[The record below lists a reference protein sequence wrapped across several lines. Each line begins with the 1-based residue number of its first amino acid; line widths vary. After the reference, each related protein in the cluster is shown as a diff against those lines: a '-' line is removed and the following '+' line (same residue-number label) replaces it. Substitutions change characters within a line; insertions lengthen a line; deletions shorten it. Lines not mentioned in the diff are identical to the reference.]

1 MSQACTNE
9 QDAFPPRLPDDAE
22 PWVFEPLK
30 LAGPAMTEPGENIC
44 MLTITAD
51 LFGKYVLEQ
60 VEHRGAGKPRSANWV
75 LPDLDTA
82 ILETGRRAHIKLLR
96 GYRVLTPSA

>member
-1 MSQACTNE
+1 MLQ
-9 QDAFPPRLPDDAE
+9 
-22 PWVFEPLK
+22 PLK
-30 LAGPAMTEPGENIC
+30 LAGPGMLESSENIC

-60 VEHRGAGKPRSANWV
+60 VEHRGDGKPRSANWV
-75 LPDLDTA
+75 LPDLDSA

-96 GYRVLTPSA
+96 GYRVMAASA